1 MTKIVSLV
9 GRPNVGKSTLFNRLI
24 GYKKSIVN
32 SKSGITRDRNY
43 GFCNWN
49 GIEFC
54 LIDTGG
60 YTNESKHIF
69 EKQICEQF
77 FFALAES
84 DVILFLVDPSNDILG
99 IDYDISKMIRKL
111 KKSIYLV
118 INKID
123 IYKNIYN
130 TYQYCKFGI
139 PKTYWISSINGTGT
153 EKLLDS
159 IVSNFDKNKNIYK
172 KHIPRLALVGRPNV
186 GKSTLINT
194 LLNKNKNI
202 VTNISGTTRD
212 SIDVLYSKFG
222 IECILVDTA
231 GIRKK
236 KKIKEDIEFYS
247 VMRAI
252 KSIQNSDVSLLIID
266 CKSGFES
273 QDINIFKIIE
283 NNNKGIVL
291 LINKSDLLNYH
302 DNDLINSYEN
312 KIKKIIAP
320 FKDVPIFF
328 TSSLTKKDIIKSIK
342 TAVKITFNFRLRIKT
357 SLLNKI
363 ILPILNKNPHPSIN
377 GKFLKIKYCRQIPTY
392 NPQFLFFTN
401 YPYNIKESYKR
412 FIENNIREKFN
423 FTGIPLKILFRLRR
437 VAGGG

>member
-1 MTKIVSLV
+1 MTKIVSIV

-60 YTNESKHIF
+60 YSNESKNIF
-69 EKQICEQF
+69 YKKICEQF
-77 FFALAES
+77 LFALAES
-84 DVILFLVDPSNDILG
+84 DVLLFLVDPSNDILG

-130 TYQYCKFGI
+130 TYKYCKFGI
-139 PKTYWISSINGTGT
+139 TKIYCISSINGTGT

-159 IVSNFDKNKNIYK
+159 IVSNFDKNLKRYKKNI
-172 KHIPRLALVGRPNV
+172 PRIAIVGRPNV

-194 LLNKNKNI
+194 LLNKNQNL

-236 KKIKEDIEFYS
+236 KNIKEDIEFYS
-247 VMRAI
+247 VLKAI
-252 KSIQNSDVSLLIID
+252 KSIQNSDVSLLLID
-266 CKSGFES
+266 SKSGFES
-273 QDINIFKIIE
+273 QDINIFNIIE

-291 LINKSDLLNYH
+291 LINKWDIFNN
-302 DNDLINSYEN
+302 NDLINSYEN

-320 FKDVPIFF
+320 FNDVPIFF
-328 TSSLTKKDIIKSIK
+328 TSSFTKKDIIKSIK
-342 TAVKITFNFRLRIKT
+342 TAVKITLNLRLRIKT

-363 ILPILNKNPHPSIN
+363 ILPILGKNPHPSIN
-377 GKFLKIKYCRQIPTY
+377 GKFIKIKYCSQIPTY
-392 NPQFLFFTN
+392 NPQFIFFTN
-401 YPYNIKESYKR
+401 YPNNIKESYKR

-423 FTGIPLKILFRLRR
+423 FTGIPIKILFRLK
-437 VAGGG
+437 

>member
-1 MTKIVSLV
+1 MTKIVSIV
-9 GRPNVGKSTLFNRLI
+9 GRPNVGKSTLFNRII

-60 YTNESKHIF
+60 YTNESKNIF
-69 EKQICEQF
+69 DKKICEQF
-77 FFALAES
+77 LFALAES

-99 IDYDISKMIRKL
+99 IDYDISKRIRKL

-130 TYQYCKFGI
+130 TYKYCKFGI
-139 PKTYWISSINGTGT
+139 TKTYCISSINGTGT

-159 IVSNFDKNKNIYK
+159 IVSNFDKNIKIYK
-172 KHIPRLALVGRPNV
+172 KNIPRIAIVGRPNV

-236 KKIKEDIEFYS
+236 KNIKEDIEFYS

-266 CKSGFES
+266 SKSGFES

-291 LINKSDLLNYH
+291 LINKWDIFNNNY
-302 DNDLINSYEN
+302 LINSYEN

-320 FKDVPIFF
+320 FNDVPIFF
-328 TSSLTKKDIIKSIK
+328 TSSFTKKDIIKSIK
-342 TAVKITFNFRLRIKT
+342 TAVKITFNLRLRIKT

-377 GKFLKIKYCRQIPTY
+377 GKLITIKYCSQIQTY
-392 NPQFLFFTN
+392 NPQFIFFTN
-401 YPYNIKESYKR
+401 YPNNIKESYKR

-423 FTGIPLKILFRLRR
+423 FTGIPIKILFRLK
-437 VAGGG
+437 

>member
-1 MTKIVSLV
+1 MTKIVSIV
-9 GRPNVGKSTLFNRLI
+9 GRPNVGKSTLFNRII

-60 YTNESKHIF
+60 YTNESKNIF
-69 EKQICEQF
+69 DKKICEQF
-77 FFALAES
+77 LFALAES

-99 IDYDISKMIRKL
+99 IDYDISKRIRKL

-130 TYQYCKFGI
+130 TYKYCKFGI
-139 PKTYWISSINGTGT
+139 TKTYCISSINGTGT

-159 IVSNFDKNKNIYK
+159 IVSNFDKNIKIYK
-172 KHIPRLALVGRPNV
+172 KNIPRIAIVGRPNV

-236 KKIKEDIEFYS
+236 KNIKEDIEFYS

-266 CKSGFES
+266 SKSGFES

-291 LINKSDLLNYH
+291 LINKWDIFNNNY
-302 DNDLINSYEN
+302 LINSYEN

-320 FKDVPIFF
+320 FNDVPIFF
-328 TSSLTKKDIIKSIK
+328 TSSFTKKDIIKSIK
-342 TAVKITFNFRLRIKT
+342 TAVKITFNLRLRIKT

-377 GKFLKIKYCRQIPTY
+377 GKLITIKYCSQIQTY
-392 NPQFLFFTN
+392 NPQFIFFTN
-401 YPYNIKESYKR
+401 YPNKIKESYKR

-423 FTGIPLKILFRLRR
+423 FTGIPIKILFRLK
-437 VAGGG
+437 

>member
-1 MTKIVSLV
+1 MTKIVSIV

-60 YTNESKHIF
+60 YSNESKNIF
-69 EKQICEQF
+69 DKKICEQF
-77 FFALAES
+77 LFALAES
-84 DVILFLVDPSNDILG
+84 DVLLFLVDPSNEILG

-130 TYQYCKFGI
+130 TYKYCKFGI
-139 PKTYWISSINGTGT
+139 TKIYCISSINGTGT

-159 IVSNFDKNKNIYK
+159 IVSNFDKNLKRYKKNI
-172 KHIPRLALVGRPNV
+172 PRIAIVGRPNV

-194 LLNKNKNI
+194 LLNKNQNI

-236 KKIKEDIEFYS
+236 KNIKEDIEFYS
-247 VMRAI
+247 VLKAI
-252 KSIQNSDVSLLIID
+252 KSIQNSDVSLLLID
-266 CKSGFES
+266 SKSGFES
-273 QDINIFKIIE
+273 QDINIFQIIE

-291 LINKSDLLNYH
+291 LINKWDIFNN
-302 DNDLINSYEN
+302 NDLINSYEN

-320 FKDVPIFF
+320 FNDVPIFF
-328 TSSLTKKDIIKSIK
+328 TSSFTKKDIIKSIK
-342 TAVKITFNFRLRIKT
+342 TAVKITFNLRLRIKT

-377 GKFLKIKYCRQIPTY
+377 GKFIKIKYCSQIPTY
-392 NPQFLFFTN
+392 NPQFIFFTN
-401 YPYNIKESYKR
+401 YPNNIKESYKR

-423 FTGIPLKILFRLRR
+423 FTGIPIKILFRLK
-437 VAGGG
+437 

>member
-1 MTKIVSLV
+1 MTKIVSIV
-9 GRPNVGKSTLFNRLI
+9 GRPNVGKSTLFNHII

-60 YTNESKHIF
+60 YTNESKNIF
-69 EKQICEQF
+69 DKKICEQF
-77 FFALAES
+77 LFALAES
-84 DVILFLVDPSNDILG
+84 DVILFLVDPSNEILG

-130 TYQYCKFGI
+130 TYKYCKFGI
-139 PKTYWISSINGTGT
+139 TKTYCISSINGTGT

-159 IVSNFDKNKNIYK
+159 IVSNFDKNIKIYK
-172 KHIPRLALVGRPNV
+172 KNIPRIAIVGRPNV

-266 CKSGFES
+266 SKSGFES
-273 QDINIFKIIE
+273 QDFNIFKIIE

-291 LINKSDLLNYH
+291 LINKWDIFNN
-302 DNDLINSYEN
+302 NDLINSYEN

-328 TSSLTKKDIIKSIK
+328 TSSFTKKDIIKSIK
-342 TAVKITFNFRLRIKT
+342 TAVKITFNLRLRIKT

-377 GKFLKIKYCRQIPTY
+377 GKFIKIKYCSQIPTY
-392 NPQFLFFTN
+392 NPQFIFFTN
-401 YPYNIKESYKR
+401 YPNNIKESYKR
-412 FIENNIREKFN
+412 FIENNIREKFH
-423 FTGIPLKILFRLRR
+423 FTGIPIKILFRLK
-437 VAGGG
+437 

>member
-1 MTKIVSLV
+1 MTKIVSIV
-9 GRPNVGKSTLFNRLI
+9 GRPNVGKSTLFNRII

-60 YTNESKHIF
+60 YTNESKNIF
-69 EKQICEQF
+69 DKKICEQF
-77 FFALAES
+77 LFALAES
-84 DVILFLVDPSNDILG
+84 DVILFLVDPSNEILG
-99 IDYDISKMIRKL
+99 IDYDISKRIRKL

-130 TYQYCKFGI
+130 TYKYCKFGI
-139 PKTYWISSINGTGT
+139 TKTYCISSINGTGT

-159 IVSNFDKNKNIYK
+159 IVSNFDKNIKIYK
-172 KHIPRLALVGRPNV
+172 KNIPRIAIVGRPNV

-236 KKIKEDIEFYS
+236 KNIKEDIEFYS

-266 CKSGFES
+266 SKSGFES

-291 LINKSDLLNYH
+291 LINKWDIFNNNY
-302 DNDLINSYEN
+302 LINSYEN

-320 FKDVPIFF
+320 FNDVPIFF
-328 TSSLTKKDIIKSIK
+328 TSSFTKKDIIKSIK
-342 TAVKITFNFRLRIKT
+342 TAVKITFNLRLRIKT

-377 GKFLKIKYCRQIPTY
+377 GKLITIKYCSQIQTY
-392 NPQFLFFTN
+392 NPQFIFFTN
-401 YPYNIKESYKR
+401 YPNHIKESYKR

-423 FTGIPLKILFRLRR
+423 FTGIPIKILFRLK
-437 VAGGG
+437 